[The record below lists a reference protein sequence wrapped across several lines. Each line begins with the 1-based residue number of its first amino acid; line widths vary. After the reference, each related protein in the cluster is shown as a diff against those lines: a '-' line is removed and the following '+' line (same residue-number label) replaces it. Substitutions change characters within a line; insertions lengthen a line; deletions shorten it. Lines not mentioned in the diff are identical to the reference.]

1 MKSIKKSRVEYKKG
15 TLNENDLYDHPVK
28 MFKKW
33 LENAL
38 TKVSEPN
45 AFILSTVNQDNAP
58 SSRVLLLRDIN
69 DAGFVFF
76 TNYLSQKGCDI
87 SENPKVCM
95 NFFWPELEQQIG
107 ITGHIEKVSE
117 TISDDYFQS
126 RPYESRIGAWSS
138 PQSECIDNRQLL
150 ENKVSYFT
158 KKYSQQVP
166 RPPHWGG
173 YVVMPNKIEF
183 WQGRANRLHD
193 RILYSKDNEGSWLIN
208 RLAP

>member
-76 TNYLSQKGCDI
+76 TNYLSQKGRDI

-95 NFFWPELEQQIG
+95 NFFWPELEQQIR

>member
-95 NFFWPELEQQIG
+95 NFFWPELEQQIR